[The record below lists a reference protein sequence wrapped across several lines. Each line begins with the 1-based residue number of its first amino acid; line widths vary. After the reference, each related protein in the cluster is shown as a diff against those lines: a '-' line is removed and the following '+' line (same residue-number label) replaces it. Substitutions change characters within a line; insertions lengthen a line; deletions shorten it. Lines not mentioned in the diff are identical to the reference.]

1 MKPHVS
7 HSSYL
12 FLLLLTAILICSSF
26 TSVEGPDTNAKV
38 KAIFLYNFSKHVEW
52 PEAMATGRFKIGIY
66 GTYPTLWEEL
76 ERMSKIKRRGDRSFE
91 IIQFDRMD
99 KIVPTH
105 ILFVV
110 KNNAN
115 DLTRISKQLKNS
127 STLLVTEEEGYIK
140 KGAHINLYYENNK
153 QKMELNPSTF
163 GDNGLKASSQ
173 LVSISKVVN
182 G

>member
-1 MKPHVS
+1 MRS
-7 HSSYL
+7 DLSNSGYL
-12 FLLLLTAILICSSF
+12 SVVLLVVVLLCSSF
-26 TSVEGPDTNAKV
+26 TNSQGPDTNAKV

-52 PEAMATGRFKIGIY
+52 PENMSNGRFKIGIY
-66 GTYPTLWEEL
+66 GKYPTLQAEL
-76 ERMSKIKRRGDRSFE
+76 EKMSKIKRRGERSFE
-91 IIQFDRMD
+91 IIRFDRVD

-105 ILFVV
+105 ILFIV
-110 KNNAN
+110 KNHGN
-115 DLTRISKQLKNS
+115 DLGRISRQLKNS

-153 QKMELNPSTF
+153 QKMELNPSTI
-163 GDNGLKASSQ
+163 DDRGLKVSDQ